1 MKHLKNFEGRYIGTY
16 SNPGES
22 VIDYK
27 EGDYVYLKPTYFTDR
42 QMKPGKV
49 ITMDTP
55 GFEVELLDG
64 EIIWVTPA
72 VVLKR
77 MNSEEI
83 EQFKLNKSANKYN
96 I

>member
-1 MKHLKNFEGRYIGTY
+1 MKYLKKFEIKTT
-16 SNPGES
+16 PKFE
-22 VIDYK
+22 I
-27 EGDYVYLKPTYFTDR
+27 GDYVILKPTYFTDR

-49 ITMDTP
+49 IEFDPP

-64 EIIWVTPA
+64 EIIWVTHA
-72 VVLKR
+72 VVLRK

>member
-1 MKHLKNFEGRYIGTY
+1 MKHLKNFEGLYIGTY

-22 VIDYK
+22 LIDYK
-27 EGDYVYLKPTYFTDR
+27 EGDYVYLKPTYFTDK
-42 QMKPGKV
+42 QIKSGK
-49 ITMDTP
+49 IIYIDAP

-64 EIIWVTPA
+64 EIIWVTHF

-83 EQFKLNKSANKYN
+83 EQFELDKSANKYN